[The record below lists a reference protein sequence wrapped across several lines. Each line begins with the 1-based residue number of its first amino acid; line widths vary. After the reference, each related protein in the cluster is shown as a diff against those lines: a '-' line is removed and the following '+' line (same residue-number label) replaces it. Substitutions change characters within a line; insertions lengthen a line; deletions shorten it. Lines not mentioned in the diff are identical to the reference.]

1 MAESIPTSSN
11 VEAEKTVDTLLSRVT
26 SALADQEHEQ
36 VFTIGGKL
44 DAVDSHVTLRWDA
57 KSGDDTGNKPAGD
70 KVTFPVP
77 KDSEDFQ
84 RLLKDCEPATF
95 GLGQRDVLDE
105 TYRKA
110 GKMDTTEFC
119 TNFTPYEHGIIDA
132 VVQALAQSRQI
143 EGQRS
148 RGVKA
153 ELYKLNVG
161 FLTSTL

>member
-1 MAESIPTSSN
+1 MAETIPTSSN

-57 KSGDDTGNKPAGD
+57 GSGDDAGNKHAGG

-95 GLGQRDVLDE
+95 GLGQRMFSMKPTAKLGRWTRLSFAPTSRLMSMPLLMQWSRRWPRADRWRDSEVG
-105 TYRKA
+105 A
-110 GKMDTTEFC
+110 
-119 TNFTPYEHGIIDA
+119 
-132 VVQALAQSRQI
+132 SRQ
-143 EGQRS
+143 S
-148 RGVKA
+148 C
-153 ELYKLNVG
+153 
-161 FLTSTL
+161 TSST

>member
-1 MAESIPTSSN
+1 MTEITPASPN
-11 VEAEKTVDTLLSRVT
+11 VAGEKTIDTLLSRVT

-36 VFTIGGKL
+36 VFTLGGKL
-44 DAVDSHVTLRWDA
+44 DAADSHVTLRWDA
-57 KSGDDTGNKPAGD
+57 KSGDEASNKPAGG
-70 KVTFPVP
+70 KVTFPAP
-77 KDSEDFQ
+77 EGDESFQ

-95 GLGQRDVLDE
+95 GLGQKDVLDE

-110 GKMDTTEFC
+110 GKMDTSDFC

-132 VVQALAQSRQI
+132 VVQALAQSRQV

-148 RGVKA
+148 RGLKA

-161 FLTSTL
+161 SFTCTL